1 MIISVVYWFTAGLSH
16 QPPMV
21 PQQQPQYTN
30 SNRGID
36 HDEMVNR
43 DPSHF
48 DGHDQYS
55 RGRVSSEN
63 RSHRP
68 QYDAP
73 RETESPNVSIP
84 FGYSNLFS
92 SV

>member
-1 MIISVVYWFTAGLSH
+1 MIISIVYWFTAGLSH

-30 SNRGID
+30 SSRGID

-43 DPSHF
+43 DHS

-84 FGYSNLFS
+84 FGYSSLFS
-92 SV
+92 PV